1 MELNDIYLIDIIVI
15 ASAFALL
22 ISLLSIFVKKK
33 YLFGEFYT
41 FGVNTLLAIL
51 CFGHIF
57 AYFVDVNP
65 ERYEQVDELYKNG
78 YYKTQIAI
86 KEALKDDKITVREY
100 FVFYAIQ
107 QKVLK
112 QYEKEREKEYFL
124 KLKENLKEK
133 TKEDYE

>member
-1 MELNDIYLIDIIVI
+1 MELNDIYLIDITAI

-41 FGVNTLLAIL
+41 FVVNTLLASL
-51 CFGHIF
+51 CFGLIF